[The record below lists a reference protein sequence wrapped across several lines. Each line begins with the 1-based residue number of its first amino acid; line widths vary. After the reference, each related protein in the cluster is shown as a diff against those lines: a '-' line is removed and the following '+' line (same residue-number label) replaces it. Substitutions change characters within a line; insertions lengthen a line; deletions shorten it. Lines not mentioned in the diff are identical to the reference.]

1 MEPVFIVGCGDIG
14 RRVARLVMGRGGTVT
29 ALVRSEESAARRR
42 ELGIATVEGTLD
54 DPDTLTGLPTRGAV
68 VFYFVPPPGGGNI
81 DTRVRNFCAA
91 VAPGDEPRK
100 LVYVSTSGVYGDC
113 GDETVTEETP
123 VNPQTARARRRLNA
137 ETVLRAWGEERGVT
151 VVILRVT
158 GIYGP
163 GRLPLQQL
171 TSGQPVLLESE
182 ARFTNR
188 IHSEDLARVCVAAA
202 ERGDDG
208 DIFNVSDGHPCTM
221 TEYFNACADALGFPR
236 PRQVTM
242 AEARQVMT
250 PLMLSYVT
258 ESRRMDNRKMLE
270 KLGVELLYPTL
281 KEGLKASVAPVEGER
296 GKQP

>member
-1 MEPVFIVGCGDIG
+1 MDSVFIIGCGDIG
-14 RRVARLVMGRGGTVT
+14 RRVARLAMERGEAVT
-29 ALVRSEESAARRR
+29 ALARSEESAGRLR

-91 VAPGDEPRK
+91 VTPGDEPRK
-100 LVYVSTSGVYGDC
+100 LVYISTSGVYGDC

-123 VNPQTARARRRLNA
+123 VNPQTARARRRLDA
-137 ETVLRAWGEERGVT
+137 ETVLRAWGKERGIA

-163 GRLPLQQL
+163 GRLPLQHL

-182 ARFTNR
+182 ARLTNR

-202 ERGDDG
+202 DRGDDG
-208 DIFNVSDGHPCTM
+208 DIFNVSDGHPGTM
-221 TEYFNACADALGFPR
+221 TEYFNACADVLGLPQ

-270 KLGVELLYPTL
+270 KLGIELLYPTL
-281 KEGLKASVAPVEGER
+281 EEGLRACVSVEEGR
-296 GKQP
+296 GEQP